1 MKAFD
6 LSGKVA
12 IVTGTVGLALS
23 VINRLA
29 ECGAKVVFGG
39 RTEEWGK
46 LAEETMKDKG
56 YDVSYLKTDV
66 REVDECCALT
76 EFAEK
81 SYGTVDIAVPAA
93 ATWGAR
99 AFVDMK
105 EEEWDDIIDTG
116 LKGQY
121 FTVQAAVRSMI
132 RGGKGGKVVTI
143 ASVAYRGDD
152 MIKTAMMTNYNAAKA
167 GVVGMTKGIA
177 KELKQYG
184 INVNC
189 VAPGGMIMIHGR
201 PNWLTSAKV
210 AKEANVPVLVAEV
223 DKKWVARPDPVIK
236 FWADDRELL
245 PGVTLA
251 MTGGHFSGSS
261 VVHWAGGAEGKGVLL
276 SSDTIFANPDRNSV
290 SFMRSYPNHLPLSGA
305 VVERI
310 AESVN
315 RFSFDRLYGNF
326 DNIIESGAK
335 GVVRQSADR
344 HIAWI
349 NGEFDDLT

>member
-1 MKAFD
+1 LDKESLFYMSSDFLEELKPMSEVFD
-6 LSGKVA
+6 LNDKVA
-12 IVTGTVGLALS
+12 IVTGTVGLALF

-46 LAEETMKDKG
+46 MTEETLKEKG

-66 REVDECCALT
+66 RKVDECYALT

-81 SYGTVDIAVPAA
+81 TYGPVDIVVPAA

-105 EEEWDDIIDTG
+105 EDEWDDVIDTD

-143 ASVAYRGDD
+143 ASVAHRADD
-152 MIKTAMMTNYNAAKA
+152 MIKIAMMTNYNAAKA
-167 GVVGMTKGIA
+167 GVLGMTKGMA

-189 VAPGGMIMIHGR
+189 VAPGGMVTPGAIMNNLKSSELYGEEWDHDVHTYGGATPIATT
-201 PNWLTSAKV
+201 PDEV
-210 AKEANVPVLVAEV
+210 AMMIVAMCTDISDFMYGQLIEV
-223 DKKWVARPDPVIK
+223 D
-236 FWADDRELL
+236 
-245 PGVTLA
+245 
-251 MTGGHFSGSS
+251 
-261 VVHWAGGAEGKGVLL
+261 GGAQ
-276 SSDTIFANPDRNSV
+276 
-290 SFMRSYPNHLPLSGA
+290 
-305 VVERI
+305 
-310 AESVN
+310 
-315 RFSFDRLYGNF
+315 FSFQEKPWSYTLEG
-326 DNIIESGAK
+326 GKHA
-335 GVVRQSADR
+335 
-344 HIAWI
+344 
-349 NGEFDDLT
+349 

>member
-1 MKAFD
+1 LDNETLFQMSSDSLEDLKPKSEVFD

-12 IVTGTVGLALS
+12 VVTGTVGLALF

-46 LAEETMKDKG
+46 MAETTLKDKG
-56 YDVSYLKTDV
+56 YALSYLKTDV
-66 REVDECCALT
+66 RKVDECYALT

-81 SYGTVDIAVPAA
+81 TYGTVDIVVPAA

-105 EEEWDDIIDTG
+105 EEEWDDVIDTG

-143 ASVAYRGDD
+143 ASVAHRGDD
-152 MIKTAMMTNYNAAKA
+152 MLKIAMMTNYNAAKA

-189 VAPGGMIMIHGR
+189 VAPGGMLTPGAMMNNLKSSALYGAEWDNDVRTYGVSTPLSTTPDEVALMI
-201 PNWLTSAKV
+201 V
-210 AKEANVPVLVAEV
+210 ALCTDISNFMYGQLIEV
-223 DKKWVARPDPVIK
+223 D
-236 FWADDRELL
+236 
-245 PGVTLA
+245 
-251 MTGGHFSGSS
+251 GGSQ
-261 VVHWAGGAEGKGVLL
+261 
-276 SSDTIFANPDRNSV
+276 
-290 SFMRSYPNHLPLSGA
+290 
-305 VVERI
+305 
-310 AESVN
+310 
-315 RFSFDRLYGNF
+315 FSFQ
-326 DNIIESGAK
+326 AK
-335 GVVRQSADR
+335 PWSYTLEGGKHA
-344 HIAWI
+344 
-349 NGEFDDLT
+349 

>member
-1 MKAFD
+1 MDNETLFLMSSDSLEDLKPLSKMLD

-12 IVTGTVGLALS
+12 VVTGTVGLALF

-39 RTEEWGK
+39 RTEEWGRM
-46 LAEETMKDKG
+46 AEETMKAKG
-56 YDVSYLKTDV
+56 YDVSYFKTDV
-66 REVDECCALT
+66 RKVDECFALT

-81 SYGTVDIAVPAA
+81 TYGTVDIVVPAA

-105 EEEWDDIIDTG
+105 EEEWDDIIDTD

-143 ASVAYRGDD
+143 ASVAHRGDD
-152 MIKTAMMTNYNAAKA
+152 MIKIAMMTNYNAAKA

-189 VAPGGMIMIHGR
+189 VAPGGMLTPGAMMNSVKSSALYGAEWDGDLNTYGIATPMSTTPDEVALMIVTMCTDVSNFMYGQ
-201 PNWLTSAKV
+201 LI
-210 AKEANVPVLVAEV
+210 EV
-223 DKKWVARPDPVIK
+223 D
-236 FWADDRELL
+236 
-245 PGVTLA
+245 
-251 MTGGHFSGSS
+251 GGSQ
-261 VVHWAGGAEGKGVLL
+261 
-276 SSDTIFANPDRNSV
+276 
-290 SFMRSYPNHLPLSGA
+290 
-305 VVERI
+305 
-310 AESVN
+310 
-315 RFSFDRLYGNF
+315 FSFQEKPWSYTMEG
-326 DNIIESGAK
+326 GKHA
-335 GVVRQSADR
+335 
-344 HIAWI
+344 
-349 NGEFDDLT
+349 